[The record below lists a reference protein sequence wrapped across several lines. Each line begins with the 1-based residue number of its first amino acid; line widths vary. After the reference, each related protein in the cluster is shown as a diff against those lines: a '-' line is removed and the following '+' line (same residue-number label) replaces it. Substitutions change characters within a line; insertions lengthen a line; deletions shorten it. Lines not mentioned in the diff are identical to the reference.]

1 MDNGPQIIK
10 ISESNT
16 TNTYLMYIIL
26 AIAGYIIIQNYS
38 NIYFKMTPN
47 IQKFTLDITYFLSNA
62 QNTEKFLQN
71 YIRKITSKVVKEKAA
86 PINSKLDNR
95 ELLMQEL
102 NNSVEDIDT
111 KLKAYNT
118 KKIIDYQ
125 QSYLSMNNSVT
136 LLGNTLEQINNI
148 QQTNI
153 EAVDKIY
160 ATYSAAMKD
169 YLKKLLNVLNIINYQ
184 INITYIKPSMQ
195 KMIIPLKNL
204 YKSIYNTLINNSSF
218 LQKFI
223 PEYDPATVPKI
234 GTKLDTPQDLSV
246 KFGASSTIMKTGG
259 Y

>member
-10 ISESNT
+10 ISQSNA

-47 IQKFTLDITYFLSNA
+47 VQKFTLDITYFLSNA
-62 QNTEKFLQN
+62 QNTEKFLQD
-71 YIRKITSKVVKEKAA
+71 YIRKITSQVVKDKAK
-86 PINSKLDNR
+86 PINNKLDNR
-95 ELLMQEL
+95 DSLMEDL
-102 NNSVEDIDT
+102 NDSAASIDT
-111 KLKAYNT
+111 QLKAYGA

-136 LLGNTLEQINNI
+136 LLNNTLGQINNI
-148 QQTNI
+148 QQKNI

-160 ATYSAAMKD
+160 ETYSTAMKD

-184 INITYIKPSMQ
+184 INVSYIKPSMQ
-195 KMIIPLKNL
+195 KMIAPLKNL
-204 YKSIYNTLINNSSF
+204 YNSIYNSLVNNSTF
-218 LQKFI
+218 LKKFI
-223 PEYDPATVPKI
+223 PEYDPSIVPKI
-234 GTKLDTPQDLSV
+234 GAKLDSPQDLSV
-246 KFGASSTIMKTGG
+246 KFDASSTIMKTSG